1 MSSRLKK
8 NPFIRINGVHLF
20 RRWEGGMTTEAQ
32 GAARSQQL
40 SLGVD
45 GERLQGQRDSGID
58 LPTDMQKDITEPDL
72 RFFISTLKK

>member
-1 MSSRLKK
+1 
-8 NPFIRINGVHLF
+8 
-20 RRWEGGMTTEAQ
+20 MTTEAQ